1 MYELV
6 AGVPPFYADD
16 PMEVYEKILSGSMSF
31 PSHFGKYLNDIVRK
45 LLKLCQSKRLGNGK
59 HGCGAIKKH
68 RFFSGFGWE
77 DLVTKKIKP
86 PIEVKVSDDA
96 DASNFDNYE
105 EDKEEMPAMMKDW
118 CPQLDD

>member
-6 AGVPPFYADD
+6 AGVPFYADD
-16 PMEVYEKILSGSMSF
+16 PMEVEKILSGSMSF
-31 PSHFGKYLNDIVRK
+31 PSHFGTSTTSSASSALPVEAPRQRQGRLRRHQEAP
-45 LLKLCQSKRLGNGK
+45 LL
-59 HGCGAIKKH
+59 A
-68 RFFSGFGWE
+68 GWE

-86 PIEVKVSDDA
+86 PIEVKVADDA

>member
-1 MYELV
+1 MGGG
-6 AGVPPFYADD
+6 ASVPAEMKQKVNRGAD
-16 PMEVYEKILSGSMSF
+16 
-31 PSHFGKYLNDIVRK
+31 
-45 LLKLCQSKRLGNGK
+45 
-59 HGCGAIKKH
+59 H
-68 RFFSGFGWE
+68 RGRPGWE

-86 PIEVKVSDDA
+86 PIEVKVADDA